1 MGRIVTGLPRL
12 SRAGLTECQMDFGQF
27 TERARGAIQA
37 AQMAALAGRHP
48 HLLPDHLLKALLDD
62 SEGLANRIVRDAGGD
77 PDLLKSA
84 AEDALKRLAPAPGEG
99 PHPIYMSPPL
109 AAVLQDA
116 VEAARSGGD
125 RFVTAERLL
134 ESLANQSNGVR
145 LLFAR
150 AGVDANGIAQAVQRL
165 RQGRK
170 ADAESAEEGWD
181 ALAKYARDLTEE
193 ARQGRLDPVIG
204 RDDEIRRTIQV
215 LARRTK
221 NNPVLIGDPGVGKT
235 AIVEGLAQ
243 RLAAGDV
250 PEGLKDRHVL
260 ALDLTA
266 LLAGAKFRGEFEERL
281 KAVLAEVQA
290 ASGRIILF
298 IDELHSLVGAGRT
311 DGAMDASNMLKPAL
325 ARGELRCVGATTP
338 DEYRRYI
345 EKDAA
350 LARRFQPVT
359 VDEPS
364 SEDAVSILRGIK
376 GKYEVHHGIRI
387 ADAAVV
393 AAVQLSSRYIADRRL
408 PDKAIDLV
416 DEASSRLRMAI
427 DSKPEALDAVL
438 RRVAQLKIER
448 EALKAESDNASHD
461 RLAKLE
467 VELAEA
473 EGRLA
478 SMEETWH
485 ASQSRRT
492 EGRRLKEEL
501 DQAKTALERAQRE
514 GDWTRAG
521 ELTYS
526 LIPELEKRL
535 AEAEARAETA
545 REEVTAADIAAV
557 VTRWTGIPVDR
568 MLEGERERL
577 RGMEGKLGERVVG
590 QREAVRAVARAVRRS
605 RAGLKDP
612 MRPTGSFL
620 FLGPTGVGKTE
631 LAKALAQFLFDDE
644 NAITRLDMSEY
655 MEKHAVSRMIGSPP
669 GYVGY
674 DDGGSLAER
683 IRRRPYQVV
692 LLDEVEKAHPDVLNV
707 LLQALDDGRLTD
719 GQGRTADFR
728 HAILIM
734 TSNLGADALSALGED
749 EPIEAVR
756 TEVMDAV
763 RRSFRPEFLN
773 RLDDILIFGRLGR
786 GEMARI
792 VDIQLARVNERLA
805 EHGLALEADAAA
817 RQRLAE
823 LGWDPAFGARPLKRA
838 VQTLVEDPIAER
850 LLEGETVDKAPLQ
863 LAVRDGRL
871 TLDGVP
877 VEDEAPRGFKAPERP
892 PIGFALR
899 PQGAAVH

>member
-1 MGRIVTGLPRL
+1 
-12 SRAGLTECQMDFGQF
+12 MDFGLF
-27 TERARGAIQA
+27 TDRARGIIQA
-37 AQMAALAGRHP
+37 AQLAALAGRHQQLNP
-48 HLLPDHLLKALLDD
+48 EHLLKALVDD
-62 SEGLANRIVRDAGGD
+62 GHGVTARLVRDAGGD
-77 PDLLKSA
+77 PDLLKRA
-84 AEDALKRLAPAPGEG
+84 AEEMLAGNPAVGGQG
-99 PHPIYMSPPL
+99 PHPIYMSPAL
-109 AAVLQDA
+109 AGVLQGAIDS
-116 VEAARSGGD
+116 ARTAGD

-134 ESLANQSNGVR
+134 ESLASQAGPLR
-145 LLFAR
+145 GAFHR
-150 AGVDANGIAQAVQRL
+150 AGVDPAVLAEGARAE
-165 RQGRK
+165 RK
-170 ADAESAEEGWD
+170 GKPAAEATEETDGD
-181 ALAKYARDLTEE
+181 SALAKYARDLTAA
-193 ARQGRLDPVIG
+193 ARDGKLDPVIG

-221 NNPVLIGDPGVGKT
+221 NNPVLIGEPGVGKT
-235 AIVEGLAQ
+235 AVVEGLAQ
-243 RLAAGDV
+243 RLASGDV
-250 PEGLKDRHVL
+250 PEGLKDRRVL

-266 LLAGAKFRGEFEERL
+266 LLAGAKFRGDFEERL
-281 KAVLAEVQA
+281 KAVLAEVQKA
-290 ASGRIILF
+290 EGRIILF
-298 IDELHSLVGAGRT
+298 IDELHQLIGAGRT
-311 DGAMDASNMLKPAL
+311 DGAMDAANMLKPAL

-364 SEDAVSILRGIK
+364 GEDAVSILRGIK
-376 GKYEVHHGIRI
+376 GKYEVHHGVRI

-393 AAVQLSSRYIADRRL
+393 AAVTLSARYIADRRL

-416 DEASSRLRMAI
+416 DEAASRLRMAI
-427 DSKPEALDAVL
+427 DSKPEALDAVG

-448 EALKAESDNASHD
+448 EALKAEPDAASRERLHKLEAELEEAEA
-461 RLAKLE
+461 RLA
-467 VELAEA
+467 
-473 EGRLA
+473 G
-478 SMEETWH
+478 MEEEWR

-501 DQAKTALERAQRE
+501 DQARTALDRARRD
-514 GDWTRAG
+514 GDWARAG
-521 ELTYS
+521 ELAYGI
-526 LIPELEKRL
+526 IPDLEKRL
-535 AEAEARAETA
+535 AEAEERASTE
-545 REEVTAADIAAV
+545 REEVTAKDIAAV

-577 RGMEGKLGERVVG
+577 KGMEAKLAERVVG
-590 QREAVRAVARAVRRS
+590 QAEAVRAVAKAVRRA

-612 MRPTGSFL
+612 NRPTGSFL

-631 LAKALAQFLFDDE
+631 LAKALAAFLFDDE
-644 NAITRLDMSEY
+644 TAVTRLDMSEY

-734 TSNLGADALSALGED
+734 TSNLGAEALSALDDDDGVD
-749 EPIEAVR
+749 AARV
-756 TEVMDAV
+756 EVMDAV
-763 RRSFRPEFLN
+763 RRAFRPEFLN
-773 RLDDILIFGRLGR
+773 RLDDVLIFRRLGR
-786 GEMARI
+786 EQMARI

-805 EHGLALEADAAA
+805 ERGLTLTADEAA
-817 RQRLAE
+817 RARLAE
-823 LGWDPAFGARPLKRA
+823 LGRDPAFGARPLKRA
-838 VQTLVEDPIAER
+838 VQNLVEDPIAER
-850 LLEGETVDKAPLQ
+850 LLDGEVGER
-863 LAVRDGRL
+863 AVLELSVADGRL

-877 VEDEAPRGFKAPERP
+877 VEEDRPTGFKAPERP
-892 PIGFALR
+892 PIGFALPAR
-899 PQGAAVH
+899 SAVVH

>member
-1 MGRIVTGLPRL
+1 
-12 SRAGLTECQMDFGQF
+12 MDFGQF
-27 TERARGAIQA
+27 TDRARSVIQA
-37 AQMAALAGRHP
+37 AQIAALAERHQQ
-48 HLLPDHLLKALLDD
+48 LLPEHLLKALIDD
-62 SEGLANRIVRDAGGD
+62 ASGVAARLVRDTGGD

-84 AEDALKRLAPAPGEG
+84 TEDQLSRAPVQPGANEG
-99 PHPIYMSPPL
+99 PQPLYMSPAL
-109 AAVLQDA
+109 AAVLQGA
-116 VEAARSGGD
+116 VASARSGGD

-134 ESLANQSNGVR
+134 ESLARQSGPLR
-145 LLFAR
+145 ALFRR
-150 AGVDANGIAQAVQRL
+150 AGVDADALAAAADAQ
-165 RQGRK
+165 RK
-170 ADAESAEEGWD
+170 DHPADAETETISGE
-181 ALAKYARDLTEE
+181 ALARYTRDLTEE

-221 NNPVLIGDPGVGKT
+221 NNPVLIGEPGVGKT
-235 AIVEGLAQ
+235 AVVEGLAQ
-243 RLAAGDV
+243 RLASGDV
-250 PEGLKDRHVL
+250 PEGLKDRRVL

-281 KAVLAEVQA
+281 KSVLSEVQEA
-290 ASGRIILF
+290 NGRIILF
-298 IDELHSLVGAGRT
+298 IDELHTLIGAGRT
-311 DGAMDASNMLKPAL
+311 DGAMDAANMLKPAL

-338 DEYRRYI
+338 DEYRKYI

-364 SEDAVSILRGIK
+364 VDDAVSILRGIK
-376 GKYEVHHGIRI
+376 GKYEVHHGVRI

-393 AAVQLSSRYIADRRL
+393 AAVSLSARYIGDRRL

-416 DEASSRLRMAI
+416 DEAASRLRMAI
-427 DSKPEALDAVL
+427 DSKPEALDAVD

-448 EALKAESDNASHD
+448 EALKAEPDAASQE
-461 RLAKLE
+461 RLHVLE
-467 VELAEA
+467 GELAEA
-473 EGRLA
+473 EARQS
-478 SMEETWH
+478 SMEENWR

-501 DQAKTALERAQRE
+501 DQARTRLERAQRD
-514 GDWTRAG
+514 GDWAKAG
-521 ELTYS
+521 ELAYGVV
-526 LIPELEKRL
+526 PDLEKRL
-535 AEAEARAETA
+535 AEAESRASAE
-545 REEVTAADIAAV
+545 RDEVTAKDIGAV
-557 VTRWTGIPVDR
+557 VTRWTGIPVER
-568 MLEGERERL
+568 MLEGERQRL
-577 RGMEGKLGERVVG
+577 KGMEDKLAERVVG
-590 QREAVRAVARAVRRS
+590 QKEAVRAVSKAVRRA

-612 MRPTGSFL
+612 SRPTGSFL

-631 LAKALAQFLFDDE
+631 LAKALAAFLFDDE
-644 NAITRLDMSEY
+644 TAITRLDMSEY

-734 TSNLGADALSALGED
+734 TSNLGAEALSALGDDED
-749 EPIEAVR
+749 MAGV
-756 TEVMDAV
+756 TVEVMDAV
-763 RRSFRPEFLN
+763 RKAFRPEFLN
-773 RLDDILIFGRLGR
+773 RLDDVLIFRRLGR
-786 GEMARI
+786 DQMSRI

-805 EHGLALEADAAA
+805 ERGVTLAADAAA
-817 RQRLAE
+817 RRRLGD

-838 VQTLVEDPIAER
+838 IQGLVEDPIAER
-850 LLEGETVDKAPLQ
+850 LLDEEVEGKTTMVLS
-863 LAVRDGRL
+863 VVDGRL
-871 TLDGVP
+871 ALDGVV
-877 VEDEAPRGFKAPERP
+877 VEEDRAHGFKAPERP
-892 PIGFALR
+892 PLGFALPPVANSANAR
-899 PQGAAVH
+899 EASVH